1 MCTQD
6 MRGLLKLS
14 LVIILVFSVFVLYT
28 SQTIEPFGMLGCSKI
43 PFNKFIVDIHTP
55 SEYQEWKKTAWGKLT
70 SKDKNDFIN
79 WWDSL
84 PCEKHNSSYNDGV
97 KSRKQRE
104 AIENS

>member
-14 LVIILVFSVFVLYT
+14 LVIILGFSVFMLYT
-28 SQTIEPFGMLGCSKI
+28 SQTIEPFGILGCSKI

-55 SEYQEWKKTAWGKLT
+55 SEYQEWKKTFWSKTT
-70 SKDKNDFIN
+70 SEGKNDVIN
-79 WWDSL
+79 WWDNI
-84 PCEKHNSSYNDGV
+84 PCDKQNSTYNDGV
-97 KSRKQRE
+97 KGRKQRE